1 MNYVVH
7 KAEDRGH
14 ANHGWLDAWHSFSFA
29 SWYNPEKIH
38 FGMLRVLND
47 DTIAGG
53 MGFGMHPHDNM
64 EIVTIMRKGAL
75 QHQDSMG
82 NKEVIHTGEIQV
94 MSAGTGI
101 MHSEINANKDEET
114 KLFQI
119 WVFPN
124 KKEVE
129 PRYDKLIISEE
140 NTNNKFQQIISPDPN
155 DEGSWIH
162 QDAWFYIG
170 IFDTGEINQ
179 YPIKRKNN
187 GAYIFI
193 IEGKALVNG
202 IELDKR
208 DALGIWNVNS
218 VEIKSLDKNTEILVM
233 DVPMI

>member
-1 MNYVVH
+1 MNYIIH
-7 KAEDRGH
+7 RAEDRGH

-82 NKEVIHTGEIQV
+82 NKEVIHAGEIQV

-101 MHSEINANKDEET
+101 MHSEFNAKSNEEA

-129 PRYDKLIISEE
+129 PRYDKLKIEDE
-140 NTNNKFQQIISPDPN
+140 NINGKFSQIVSPDKN

-162 QDAWFYIG
+162 QEAWFYLG
-170 IFDTGEINQ
+170 KFDSGSKAD
-179 YPIKRKNN
+179 YSIKRKNN
-187 GAYIFI
+187 GVYVFI
-193 IEGKALVNG
+193 IEGGATLLGN
-202 IELDKR
+202 ELGKR
-208 DALGIWNVNS
+208 DALGVWNTDKI
-218 VEIKSLDKNTEILVM
+218 EINITSANTEILIM
-233 DVPMI
+233 EVPMF